1 MGHHSFPFRTGELSS
16 QAGSS
21 EDKPPAKKSKE
32 AKQPKHT
39 GTYNQLRASRKVE
52 KYRAGQPGR
61 DLPYLAKLFKSVYG
75 NTDHSLI
82 NLIFASLTK
91 SSWNRYETA
100 FKIFIIFSKS
110 EEIEFSFPIPS
121 KVKIDFVVWLS
132 EKRHLTCSSMKAYL
146 SALDHLAT
154 MLGPG
159 GPKWFKDDRLKMVLR
174 GVRNLERGGAVR
186 GKKSRAI
193 TVSDLLKIRKKL
205 AEANWGL
212 GSKQSIWTCCL
223 IVFFGSYR
231 LSELFGDFAGL
242 FGSKSALC
250 WKNVIWVDENHVQ
263 IDIRI
268 SKTNQNSET
277 VDLFVFPKKSL
288 CPVRALKKLEISQ
301 KLKGL

>member
-1 MGHHSFPFRTGELSS
+1 M
-16 QAGSS
+16 
-21 EDKPPAKKSKE
+21 
-32 AKQPKHT
+32 
-39 GTYNQLRASRKVE
+39 
-52 KYRAGQPGR
+52 
-61 DLPYLAKLFKSVYG
+61 
-75 NTDHSLI
+75 

-91 SSWNRYETA
+91 SSWNRYETP
-100 FKIFIIFSKS
+100 FKMFVIFSKS

-132 EKRHLTCSSMKAYL
+132 EKRHLTRSSMKAYL

-223 IVFFGSYR
+223 IVFFGSNR
-231 LSELFGDFAGL
+231 LSELLGDFAGL
-242 FGSKSALC
+242 FGSKSAFC

-263 IDIRI
+263 IDIWI

-301 KLKGL
+301 KLKGLWAPEVPVFRLSSGACLKKSKFAKILKNLFISEKLDNLDLRSFRSGIPSLLERNPDLADDSHIKIWGRWKGNSYRSCT